1 MKKRIYLVEDHP
13 ITREGFRALINRTPD
28 LQVVG
33 EAASGP
39 EALAGIE
46 AARPDAALVDVTI
59 GGSDGLELTK
69 QLRALYPDLQVL
81 VISAHAEAVYAERAV
96 RAGARGYLMKQEPP
110 ELILDALRTVLDGG
124 LHLSDTMQERLVGS
138 YLAGPGQAASPVADL
153 TDRELEV
160 FRHFGHGMSTVEVAE
175 TMMVSPKTVETHRVH
190 IKQKLGLKTTNEFVQ
205 RAALWV
211 SRNDA

>member
-13 ITREGFRALINRTPD
+13 VTREGFRALIDRTPD
-28 LQVVG
+28 LAVVG
-33 EAASGP
+33 EAGSGP
-39 EALAGIE
+39 DALAGIE

-59 GGSDGLELTK
+59 GGSDGIELTK

-81 VISAHAEAVYAERAV
+81 VVSAHAEAVYAERAL
-96 RAGARGYLMKQEPP
+96 RAGARGYVMKQEPP
-110 ELILDALRTVLDGG
+110 ERLLGAVRAVLDGD
-124 LHLSDTMQERLVGS
+124 LHLSDAMRERLVGS
-138 YLAGPGQAASPVADL
+138 YLSGAGQAASPVADL

-160 FRHFGHGMSTVEVAE
+160 FRHFGHGLSTVEVADE
-175 TMMVSPKTVETHRVH
+175 MMVSPKTVETHRVH